1 MWGYLEVCWCTPVKN
16 GVANRQPSITGE
28 IALQAVSDL
37 FGTLLYLHKLQVNSL
52 AFGVGMARPA
62 ITRSRESSVGRF
74 CVRYAL
80 AFFACFFLEFF
91 L

>member
-1 MWGYLEVCWCTPVKN
+1 VKN

-52 AFGVGMARPA
+52 AFGVGMALWPVAYPSHANLVKPNCR
-62 ITRSRESSVGRF
+62 G
-74 CVRYAL
+74 
-80 AFFACFFLEFF
+80 
-91 L
+91 